1 MGLSA
6 RHAPR
11 RSPPRRRRWRR
22 RGAARGRSLRRSP
35 NSSRSTRVTPA
46 ISSARRATSRP
57 SAATRR
63 CCCRTGS
70 ITGRSAACRR
80 KSAASS
86 ARRGRRRWARR
97 RGFPGS
103 PRRRWS
109 PCCGMSSAGP
119 RPRDAAAFADA
130 TGVSRETMAR
140 LEAYAALLVRWSA
153 RINLVG
159 RATLGD
165 LWWRHFLDSAQLL
178 PLLSDCRS
186 VIDLGSGAGFPGLV
200 LAVMGVRGVEL
211 IEAVA
216 PGARDAVTARG
227 CAPLDRLLA
236 LAERFIGPQTRCLLL
251 KGEQAEDELAAAAA
265 RWRMQVTR
273 YPSRADPRGVVLRL
287 ERVARA

>member
-1 MGLSA
+1 
-6 RHAPR
+6 
-11 RSPPRRRRWRR
+11 
-22 RGAARGRSLRRSP
+22 
-35 NSSRSTRVTPA
+35 
-46 ISSARRATSRP
+46 
-57 SAATRR
+57 
-63 CCCRTGS
+63 
-70 ITGRSAACRR
+70 
-80 KSAASS
+80 
-86 ARRGRRRWARR
+86 
-97 RGFPGS
+97 
-103 PRRRWS
+103 
-109 PCCGMSSAGP
+109 
-119 RPRDAAAFADA
+119 
-130 TGVSRETMAR
+130 MAR

-200 LAVMGVRGVEL
+200 LAVMGVSGVEL
-211 IEAVA
+211 VEADARKCAFLREAARVTEAAVEIRPCRIEAVA

-265 RWRMQVTR
+265 RWTMQVTR